1 VPIVSISKIQNRYG
15 LSENLPQLS
24 AAELGWA
31 IDTRRLYVGNGPI
44 SEGAPIVGN
53 TEILTEYSDILAISD
68 AYQYKGL
75 AAGYTHQTGTSI
87 NSPTTRTLQSKLD
100 DFASVKDFGAAGD
113 GVTDDTAAINRAL
126 FQVFCRETNEEIRRS
141 LFFPAGV
148 YKVSDLIEIPTYAK
162 LVGEGKNCSIIRQ
175 TLVSPGIA
183 LADSFQQTGVN
194 IGNGGA
200 TIPSFIEINDLSF
213 ENIVDGDVVGIDSA
227 VNCIFRR
234 VEFKGSKT
242 TIPTGVGTNFPA
254 CLKLTSTPINQT
266 KNIVFEQCDFTNNNF
281 AVVADD
287 DMQALLF
294 NGCKFDSLYKGFK
307 LGENTSGSGSSIVGP
322 RGVKI
327 TNSVF
332 DNIYNTG
339 IHVYDIS
346 GVVSAYNYFADVGNS
361 LNGAGNP
368 TADVIIFA
376 QGGNYSIAD
385 IFERPE
391 SDLGTYSRVNL
402 DGYEVYFLVAD
413 VGIRYGYHQTEAGK
427 SLQLADNTGSATSTT
442 ITFDAVDQKTNL
454 IYYTA
459 SRGSNVRHGVM
470 RVTASA
476 SGSTL
481 TDDFNEDGASI
492 GLTFS
497 LNVSG
502 GITTLRY
509 TTTNT
514 GNPVTFKY
522 RVERLV

>member
-1 VPIVSISKIQNRYG
+1 MPIVSISKIQNRYG

-31 IDTRRLYVGNGPI
+31 LNTRRLYIGNGPI

-87 NSPTTRTLQSKLD
+87 SNPTTRTLQVKLD
-100 DFASVKDFGAAGD
+100 DFASVKDFGAVGD
-113 GVTDDTAAINRAL
+113 GATDDTAAINRAL
-126 FQVFCRETNEEIRRS
+126 NQIFCRETNEEIRRS

-175 TLVSPGIA
+175 TLVSPGMA
-183 LADSFQQTGVN
+183 LADSLQQTGVN
-194 IGNGGA
+194 IGTGGA

-213 ENIVDGDVVGIDSA
+213 ENTASGDVFSISSA
-227 VNCIFRR
+227 MNCIFRR
-234 VEFKGSKT
+234 VEFKGSET
-242 TIPTGVGTNFPA
+242 TAPITVGTAFPS

-266 KNIVFEQCDFTNNNF
+266 KNIVFEQCDFVNNNF
-281 AVVADD
+281 AIVADD
-287 DMQALLF
+287 DMQGLLF
-294 NGCKFDSLYKGFK
+294 NGCKFDTLFKAAK
-307 LGENTSGSGSSIVGP
+307 LGENTSGSGASIIGP
-322 RGVKI
+322 RGIKI
-327 TNSVF
+327 TNGYF
-332 DNIYNTG
+332 DNIYSTAIHGYNVSG
-339 IHVYDIS
+339 I
-346 GVVSAYNYFADVGNS
+346 VSAYNYFADVGNS

-376 QGGNYSIAD
+376 RGGNYSIAD

-391 SDLGTYSRVNL
+391 SDLATYSRVNI
-402 DGYEVYFLVAD
+402 DGYESYFMD
-413 VGIRYGYHQTEAGK
+413 VEDGIRFGYHKIEAGK
-427 SLQLADNTGSATSTT
+427 RILLSNNVSSPTSTT
-442 ITFDAVDQKTNL
+442 ITFDATDEKANL

-459 SRGSNVRHGVM
+459 ARGSNIRHGVM

-481 TDDFNEDGASI
+481 TDDFSEDGASI
-492 GLTFS
+492 GLAFS
-497 LNVSG
+497 VNVSSG
-502 GITTLRY
+502 VTTLRY

-514 GNPVTFKY
+514 GGQVEFKY
-522 RVERLV
+522 RIERLA

>member
-1 VPIVSISKIQNRYG
+1 MPIVSISKIQNRYG

-31 IDTRRLYVGNGPI
+31 LDTRRLYIGNGPI
-44 SEGAPIVGN
+44 SDGAPIVGN

-75 AAGYTHQTGTSI
+75 AAGYTHQTGTSVS
-87 NSPTTRTLQSKLD
+87 SPTTRTLQAKLD
-100 DFASVKDFGAAGD
+100 DFASVKDFGAVGD

-126 FQVFCRETNEEIRRS
+126 NQIFCRETNEEIRRS

-183 LADSFQQTGVN
+183 LADSLQQTGVN
-194 IGNGGA
+194 IGTGGA
-200 TIPSFIEINDLSF
+200 TIPSFIEVNDLSF
-213 ENIVDGDVVGIDSA
+213 ENTADGDVVSVSSA

-242 TIPTGVGTNFPA
+242 TAPSTVGTAFPA
-254 CLKLTSTPINQT
+254 CLKLTSTPANQT

-281 AVVADD
+281 AIVADD
-287 DMQALLF
+287 DMQSLLF
-294 NGCKFDSLYKGFK
+294 NGCKFDTLYKAAK
-307 LGENTSGSGSSIVGP
+307 LGENTTGTGSSVVGP
-322 RGVKI
+322 RGIKF
-327 TNSVF
+327 TNSFF
-332 DNIYNTG
+332 DNIHNTAIHGYNVSG
-339 IHVYDIS
+339 I
-346 GVVSAYNYFADVGNS
+346 VSAYNYFADVGNS

-368 TADVIIFA
+368 TADVVIFA
-376 QGGNYSIAD
+376 RGGNYSIAD

-391 SDLGTYSRVNL
+391 SDLAAKSRVNL
-402 DGYEVYFLVAD
+402 DGYEVYALDVD
-413 VGIRYGYHQTEAGK
+413 VGIRYGYHLTESGK
-427 SLQLADNTGSATSTT
+427 SVQLADNTSSPTSST
-442 ITFDAVDQKTNL
+442 ITFDAADEKASL

-459 SRGSNVRHGVM
+459 SRGTNVRHGVM
-470 RVTASA
+470 RVTASS

-481 TDDFNEDGASI
+481 TDDFSEDGSSI
-492 GLTFS
+492 GLVFS
-497 LNVSG
+497 VNVSG